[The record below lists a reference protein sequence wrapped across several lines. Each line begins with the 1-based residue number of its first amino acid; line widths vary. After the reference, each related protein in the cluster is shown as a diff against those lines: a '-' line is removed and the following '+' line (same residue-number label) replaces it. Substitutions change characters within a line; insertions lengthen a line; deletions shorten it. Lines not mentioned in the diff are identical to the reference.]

1 MKMKR
6 AVCLMLSIVM
16 ILSVSAGCKAEPT
29 VEPEQDASTTQTQ
42 QSETQTPRPPVSLH
56 GGFDTY
62 VEALGLSKD
71 KIDNGT
77 VSGAEMAELLDKL
90 VAYAA
95 PDKLEE
101 WKTKYPAL
109 RSSSEPLERYDMLSA
124 LYLALWH
131 IGGDYGYITPH
142 IDHNLPES
150 KALQGDHGPTWD
162 LFGDVPSFDIP
173 GYGTDH
179 YGTAAWLYNISRTS
193 PVDGKH
199 PVDYDWD
206 ARSFHQYDTA
216 VYADALLAVLRS
228 VSIVEHPYS
237 PADTAN
243 GNVITEE
250 LLAKADANPAV
261 TSEDHPRWTGFVL
274 GYGEPHSL
282 GASAKEIELL
292 AEWGFNSARL
302 MLHYETIFSADART
316 ADLYRLYEL
325 DSLVAA
331 AIDSNVHLNIVLT
344 AIPGRKSSP
353 GDASTDYVSTAEL
366 DLFIN
371 PGKQEQ
377 TLDIY
382 RTLAARYKDVPSC
395 NLSISPFWEALNLN
409 LSTGVPAPNYT
420 ENDVAAFLGKAI
432 DAIREEDPDRLIIYE
447 PTPFNDYGS
456 IIAQSQ
462 PIKAVADS
470 KGNVI
475 ICYNACEPAY
485 VYAAMTETDGRDID
499 NANHSIDLQPYPNYI
514 YSVANQITDNES
526 ITLNG
531 CLPAGTTLVL
541 YIDNSRGGTLDISGD
556 GVSLYSEKMTEQ
568 QYKVG
573 DRLSGFYPYAQ
584 SDKCISVAL
593 GSDADELVISC
604 RNGFV
609 RFCGIYLTLP
619 EEYARERWYYV
630 QPYDVYLG
638 LEEKEGV
645 SLRTSSGIMLAP
657 NDDMNGRSITIN
669 DDLTYTSEHIR
680 AEASAETVY
689 KFAEEINKFDGNC
702 VIRFERGSFS
712 GAIWSELREYY
723 EDLLKSYG
731 EYGFSWWSND
741 WYVLTNDLTSVI
753 AESTYCE
760 YAGYESFNLEL
771 LQLLQQYRSSD

>member
-1 MKMKR
+1 
-6 AVCLMLSIVM
+6 MLSIITV
-16 ILSVSAGCKAEPT
+16 LSISSGCKTEPSET
-29 VEPEQDASTTQTQ
+29 DDPSQSTTTGQTQ
-42 QSETQTPRPPVSLH
+42 QSETQTVSPPVTLDS
-56 GGFDTY
+56 GFDTY
-62 VEALGLSKD
+62 VEALGLSED
-71 KIDNGT
+71 RINNST
-77 VSGAEMAELLDKL
+77 ISGSEMVQLLDKL

-101 WKTKYPAL
+101 WETKYPVL
-109 RSSSEPLERYDMLSA
+109 RSSSEPLERYDMISA
-124 LYLALWH
+124 LYLALWQ
-131 IGGDYGYITPH
+131 IGGDYGYISPH

-179 YGTAAWLYNISRTS
+179 YGTAAWLYNVSGIS

-206 ARSFHQYDTA
+206 ARSFRQYDNAT
-216 VYADALLAVLRS
+216 YADALLALLRS

-243 GNVITEE
+243 SSVITEE
-250 LLAKADANPAV
+250 LIARADANPAV

-282 GASAKEIELL
+282 HASAKEIELL

-302 MLHYETIFSADART
+302 MLHYEAIFSADAQS
-316 ADLYRLYEL
+316 ADLYRLCEL

-331 AIDSNVHLNIVLT
+331 AIENGVHLNIVLT
-344 AIPGRKSSP
+344 ALPGRKSSP
-353 GDASTDYVSTAEL
+353 GDASTDFVSTAEL

-371 PGKQEQ
+371 PEKQEQ
-377 TLDIY
+377 ALNIY
-382 RTLAARYKDVPSC
+382 RTLAARYKDVPNS

-409 LSTGVPAPNYT
+409 LSTGAPAPNYT

-456 IIAQSQ
+456 VIAQSK
-462 PIKAVADS
+462 PIKSVADS

-475 ICYNACEPAY
+475 ISYNACEPAY
-485 VYAAMTETDGRDID
+485 VYAAMNATEGRDID

-514 YSVANQITDNES
+514 YSVADQIEDGKP

-531 CLPAGTTLVL
+531 CLPAGTVLEL
-541 YIDNSRGGTLDISGD
+541 YIDNSNGGMLDISGD
-556 GVSLYSEKMTEQ
+556 EVSLYSEEMAFQ
-568 QYKVG
+568 QYNVG

-584 SDKCISVAL
+584 SDKCISVTL
-593 GSDADELVISC
+593 GSDTDRLVISC
-604 RNGFV
+604 RNGYV
-609 RFCGIYLTLP
+609 KLCGIYLTLP

-645 SLRTSSGIMLAP
+645 LLRASSGIMLAP
-657 NDDMNGRSITIN
+657 NDGMNGRSITIN
-669 DDLTYTSEHIR
+669 DDLTYTSEHIW
-680 AEASAETVY
+680 AEASADTVY
-689 KFAEEINKFDGNC
+689 KFAEEINSFDGNC

-712 GAIWSELREYY
+712 GTIWSEQREYY
-723 EDLLKSYG
+723 EDLLKSYE

-753 AESTYCE
+753 AESKYSE
-760 YAGYESFNLEL
+760 YGGYEFFNLEL
-771 LQLLQQYRSSD
+771 LQLLQQYQSKD